1 MFNQDR
7 TALRQQYFNAWK
19 KYHSKQLL
27 SPLDS
32 QLVQVILDHPEY
44 QDYVEQAEKYSDYA
58 FEADDIN
65 PFLHMSMHLA
75 LRDQIS
81 ADNPVGVKA
90 VFERLLLRQGD
101 TLMVEH
107 EMMRILTDH
116 IWMMLKQQKAFN
128 ASDYLEHLH
137 RL

>member
-7 TALRQQYFNAWK
+7 TALRQQYFNAWQ
-19 KYHSKQLL
+19 KYHAKQLL

-32 QLVQVILDHPEY
+32 QVVQVILDHPEY
-44 QDYVEQAEKYSDYA
+44 QDTIEHSEKYSDHS

-81 ADNPVGVKA
+81 TDTPVGVKS

-101 TLMVEH
+101 ALMVEH

-116 IWMMLKQQKAFN
+116 IWIMLKQQKGFN
-128 ASDYLEHLH
+128 ASEYLEHLH

>member
-7 TALRQQYFNAWK
+7 TALRQQYFTTWQ

-27 SPLDS
+27 NPLES
-32 QLVQVILDHPEY
+32 QLIQVMLDHPEY
-44 QDYVEQAEKYSDYA
+44 HEYIEEADKYCDYS

-81 ADNPVGVKA
+81 ADNPVGIQA
-90 VFERLLLRQGD
+90 IFERLLRRQGD
-101 TLMVEH
+101 ALMVEH

-116 IWMMLKQQKAFN
+116 IWIMLKQQQAFN
-128 ASDYLEHLH
+128 ASEYLEQLN